1 MENSEKAIL
10 VVDDEKNIR
19 ELIRFNLESRGY
31 KTAEAADGQE
41 ALNIAKNDSPLLI
54 ILDIMLP
61 KIDGLKVCRIL
72 KEDPKTRK
80 IPIIMLT
87 ALDDEVDK
95 IVGLELG
102 ADDYITKPFSPREL
116 VARVGAVMR
125 RVEEQNSASLPINST
140 DIIIDDLKYEAV
152 LYGKKLDLT
161 LKEFELLKLLV
172 SNPFN
177 VFSRQQLLEQV
188 WGYDYMGDTRTVDV
202 HVCNLRKKIE
212 EADTGSKYS
221 IDTIRGIGYR
231 FSVKE

>member
-19 ELIRFNLESRGY
+19 ELIKFNLKSRGY
-31 KTAEAADGQE
+31 KTVEAADGQE
-41 ALNIAKNDSPLLI
+41 ALDIAKSDSPLLI

-72 KEDPKTRK
+72 KEDPRTKK

-116 VARVGAVMR
+116 IARIGAVMR
-125 RVEEQNSASLPINST
+125 RIEEQNSASLPTNRP
-140 DIIIDDLKYEAV
+140 DLIIDDLKYEAV

-161 LKEFELLKLLV
+161 LKEFELLKLLA

-212 EADTGSKYS
+212 EADTASKYS

>member
-1 MENSEKAIL
+1 MENSEKAVL

-19 ELIRFNLESRGY
+19 ELIKFNLKSRGY
-31 KTAEAADGQE
+31 KTVEAADGQE
-41 ALNIAKNDSPLLI
+41 ALDIAKNDNPLLI

-72 KEDPKTRK
+72 KEDPRTRK

-125 RVEEQNSASLPINST
+125 RVEEQDSDSLPVNNP
-140 DIIIDDLKYEAV
+140 DLIIDDLKYEAV

-161 LKEFELLKLLV
+161 LKEFELLKLLA

-202 HVCNLRKKIE
+202 HVCNLRKKI
-212 EADTGSKYS
+212 
-221 IDTIRGIGYR
+221 
-231 FSVKE
+231 